1 MSRPGDRRGRP
12 PARGEEQKRQRI
24 TIEAARIMA
33 EEGVRDFQAAKRKAA
48 SRLALG
54 DTRHLPTNEEI
65 QQALQQHLALFHG
78 HTLADDV
85 RRLRQLALDAMHF
98 LAAFEPRLVGAV
110 LSGAVTRES
119 EIQLHLRAEAPEQI
133 DWFLREHGIPFR
145 QFERRVRFG
154 GERLQT
160 IPSYRFTADEVP
172 VELYVFRPEQAR
184 EAPLSPVDGKPMS
197 RASLKE
203 VEGLLQGHERG

>member
-1 MSRPGDRRGRP
+1 MPRPGDRRGRP
-12 PARGEEQKRQRI
+12 SARGEEQKRQRI

-85 RRLRQLALDAMHF
+85 RRLRRLALEAMQF
-98 LAAFEPRLVGAV
+98 LAKFEPRLVGAV
-110 LSGAVTRES
+110 LSGTVTAGS

-133 DWFLREHGIPFR
+133 DWFLRDHGIPFR

-154 GERLQT
+154 GERLHT
-160 IPSYRFTADEVP
+160 VPSYRFIADNVP

-184 EAPLSPVDGKPMS
+184 EAPLSAVDGKPMA
-197 RASLKE
+197 RASAKE
-203 VEGLLQGHERG
+203 VEVLLQGNERS